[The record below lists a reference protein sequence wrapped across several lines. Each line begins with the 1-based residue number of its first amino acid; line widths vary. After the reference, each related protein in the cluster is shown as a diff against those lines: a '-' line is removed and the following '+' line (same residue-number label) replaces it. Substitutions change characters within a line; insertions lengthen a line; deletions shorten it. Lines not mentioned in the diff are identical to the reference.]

1 MMENLKDYL
10 LSEDGQ
16 GMVEYALIIAFVAII
31 AAFVLSG
38 NLRETIAG
46 LFETANDN
54 VADAQQNAQQ
64 GN

>member
-38 NLRETIAG
+38 NLRETIGG
-46 LFETANDN
+46 LFDTANEN
-54 VADAQQNAQQ
+54 VQTAQDNAQ